1 MLREARRS
9 DIEEISEALDVTH
22 TMARA
27 MILLVADTPDEISR
41 WVSKYG
47 DHLAPARRN
56 EIFRRIRQLGK
67 DLDDDEDEDAPMA
80 DWR

>member
-1 MLREARRS
+1 MLRTARRS
-9 DIEEISEALDVTH
+9 DIEEISEALSVTH

-47 DHLAPARRN
+47 DHLTPARRN
-56 EIFRRIRQLGK
+56 GIFGRIKQLGK
-67 DLDDDEDEDAPMA
+67 DSDDAEEDGRDAYA
-80 DWR
+80 G